1 MNETS
6 ATRARHH
13 PNQGVRGLIY
23 RLFGSNGSFMIR
35 DIVQPRET
43 NVLVEQE
50 GCQLI
55 MALWF
60 DKPVENCR
68 ESAADSVYR

>member
-13 PNQGVRGLIY
+13 PNQEVRVLID

-55 MALWF
+55 IALLFRNQW
-60 DKPVENCR
+60 KIVEK
-68 ESAADSVYR
+68 SAADSVYR